1 MCCGKRAS
9 NTASSIV
16 QCNSHRNT
24 ASVEMKP
31 LTKLNNNQPRSLSDC
46 TEQVV
51 VHDLQYS
58 SQDAEYVTKELQR
71 SFSNPTWR
79 TTNLFIE
86 VSPHS
91 PISPISPFYSQAS
104 TRQNSKAAQFSDL
117 TQSLCDTNPSS
128 FTKLADNSYSFQ
140 FDSGSIQNV
149 FVNYTPIQI

>member
-16 QCNSHRNT
+16 QCNAHRNT

-31 LTKLNNNQPRSLSDC
+31 LTKPNNNRPRSLSDC
-46 TEQVV
+46 TEQVL

-58 SQDAEYVTKELQR
+58 SQDAEYVTKGLQR
-71 SFSNPTWR
+71 SFSNPTRR
-79 TTNLFIE
+79 TSNLFIE

-91 PISPISPFYSQAS
+91 PISPISPFYSQSS

-117 TQSLCDTNPSS
+117 TQSLCDTNSSS

-140 FDSGSIQNV
+140 FNSGSIQKV
-149 FVNYTPIQI
+149 FVNYTPIKI